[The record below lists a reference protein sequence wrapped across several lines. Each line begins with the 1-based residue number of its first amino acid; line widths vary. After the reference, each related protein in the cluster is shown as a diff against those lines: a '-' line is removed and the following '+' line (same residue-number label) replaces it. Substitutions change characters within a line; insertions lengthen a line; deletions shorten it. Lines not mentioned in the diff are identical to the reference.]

1 MAIMKAKKIAV
12 LTVVLA
18 SVLVLAI
25 YGAVLGKLRVQVLDS
40 GGKPIPGVKV
50 TLQSTRVSTVV
61 FEITTKKNGVAVQTG
76 LQNHVFI
83 LTLEK
88 EGYQPVKQNVKIPAG
103 LLQNEEVTMYTAKEV
118 LEQSIAN
125 DPHAQAVVAF
135 NKAAA
140 FINQKKYDEAL
151 ESLEK
156 TISLDDT
163 IHQAHYY
170 VGFIYFEKGK
180 YQESLQSLLKAVEL
194 DAENAQAYRIL
205 AAVYE
210 KLGKKEEA
218 KKYTKLAQEKG
229 GKTPLDA
236 YNEGISA
243 FNSGETDKAIAAF
256 EQALKLDEKYA
267 DAYYRL
273 GLCYLNKNENEKAID
288 ALKKYIELKPD
299 GEEVETA
306 KAIIESLQ

>member
-1 MAIMKAKKIAV
+1 MSIMKAKKIAV
-12 LTVVLA
+12 LVVVLA
-18 SVLVLAI
+18 VASVI

-40 GGKPIPGVKV
+40 RGKPVPGVKV

-61 FEITTKKNGVAVQTG
+61 YEITTKKNGVAVQTG

-83 LTLEK
+83 VTLEK
-88 EGYQPVKQNVKIPAG
+88 EGYQTVKKNVKIPAG
-103 LLQNEEVTMYTAKEV
+103 LLQKEEVTLYTAKEA

-125 DPHAQAVVAF
+125 DPRAQAVNAF

-140 FINQKKYDEAL
+140 LINQKKYDE
-151 ESLEK
+151 SLELLK
-156 TISLDDT
+156 EAVSLDDT

-170 VGFIYFEKGK
+170 LGFIYFEKGK
-180 YQESLQSLLKAVEL
+180 YQESLRALLKVVEF
-194 DAENAQAYRIL
+194 DEENAQAYRLL
-205 AAVYE
+205 AAVSE

-218 KKYTKLAQEKG
+218 QKYTKLAQEKG

-236 YNEGISA
+236 YNEGIHA

-256 EQALKLDEKYA
+256 EQVLKLDEKYA

-273 GLCYLNKNENEKAID
+273 GLCYLNKNENDKAIE
-288 ALKKYIELKPD
+288 ALRKYIQLNPT

-306 KAIIESLQ
+306 KAIIDSLK